1 MAAHTIMLYSA
12 LPDEP
17 ATQPLLDVLCAEG
30 RTVLLPR
37 VISDTEM
44 ELRQYTGAADL
55 QLGSFGIMEPT
66 GALFTEYE
74 RIEVVVVPGMAFDA
88 SGHRLGRGRG
98 YYDRFL
104 PLVPE
109 AYKIGLCLPSHLV
122 SHVPVDDHDIV
133 MDAVVT

>member
-44 ELRQYTGAADL
+44 ELRKYTGAADL
-55 QLGSFGIMEPT
+55 QLGAFGIMEPT

>member
-55 QLGSFGIMEPT
+55 QLGGFGIMEPT